1 MSAPRNSVFARF
13 AHREAG
19 MAPRATR
26 DDDVVVTT
34 MCAWRVLRPGPIS
47 TRPLERSDVE
57 IPRPGLGERLV
68 AVRACGVCLTD
79 LHVAEGDLP
88 VHRPGVIPGHEV
100 VAEVI
105 DVGAGADGGFA
116 VGDRVGV
123 AWLRHTCGRC
133 KFCIR

>member
-34 MCAWRVLRPGPIS
+34 MCAWRVQRPGPIS

-57 IPRPGLGERLV
+57 IPRPGRGELLV
-68 AVRACGVCLTD
+68 AVRACGVCRTD
-79 LHVAEGDLP
+79 LHVAEGDMP
-88 VHRPGVIPGHEV
+88 VHRPGVRPGHDG
-100 VAEVI
+100 VAKVN
-105 DVGAGADGGFA
+105 DGGAGDGG
-116 VGDRVGV
+116 
-123 AWLRHTCGRC
+123 GRAA
-133 KFCIR
+133 